1 MEPKINMAR
10 GRRKLFLVGDNVFF
24 HDAGLSDTRVGDLHK
39 LAGTSEESESAGT
52 GDISCFRAFPLLAQY
67 CSTCYYLRF
76 GDQPGP
82 VSAQGFELQHYL
94 DLGHQKSM
102 KLFTPTYLRII
113 TMPLLALVI
122 FSAGCI
128 KVKQDRATARLLKV
142 ENADQHQLMQEINRF
157 ARVNSMRAKM
167 DLKFEDNS
175 FAEFGSKEVYRQ
187 ADGEVVV
194 QRPGKILLKVQVPI
208 IKSDVAQMTSDGQT
222 FRVAILQDG
231 GSGKYKKFVKGTN
244 DADYSKLQKNLDPV
258 DANNKAVKE
267 SVNAF
272 ANLRPQHF
280 TDAMLVRPTND
291 ADLYTQSTIYQ
302 VEEDETLDKKSPLRK
317 VTRGYYMLDEFTRL
331 SDGALKISRRFWFDR
346 VGGIRLARQQIFDAS
361 GEIESDIVYGK
372 EGSLTS
378 TGNYTNLPLEI
389 QVTRPKEKY
398 SMKLTYQTPQA
409 VTIGTTFPEAA
420 FVLQNSWN
428 LEEVDLDKRLYE
440 ATQGAPAPSS
450 AVKSGVTRFQ

>member
-1 MEPKINMAR
+1 MR
-10 GRRKLFLVGDNVFF
+10 YF
-24 HDAGLSDTRVGDLHK
+24 AGKVVRLRTIPV
-39 LAGTSEESESAGT
+39 LAM
-52 GDISCFRAFPLLAQY
+52 
-67 CSTCYYLRF
+67 
-76 GDQPGP
+76 
-82 VSAQGFELQHYL
+82 V
-94 DLGHQKSM
+94 M
-102 KLFTPTYLRII
+102 
-113 TMPLLALVI
+113 

-128 KVKQDRATARLLKV
+128 KVKQDKSTARLLKT
-142 ENADQHQLMQEINRF
+142 ENAGQVELMKEVNRF

-208 IKSDVAQMTSDGQT
+208 IRSDVAQMTSDGET

-244 DADYSKLQKNLDPV
+244 NADYSRLQKNFSISEAV
-258 DANNKAVKE
+258 DGKTAKE
-267 SVNAF
+267 NVNAF

-280 TDAMLVRPTND
+280 TDAMLVRPIDD
-291 ADLYTQSTIYQ
+291 ANVYAQSSIFEI
-302 VEEDETLDKKSPLRK
+302 EEDNSVDRKSPLRK
-317 VTRGYYMLDEFTRL
+317 VMRGYYLLDEFAKRD
-331 SDGALKISRRFWFDR
+331 DGALKISRRFWFDR

-372 EGSLTS
+372 EGNLTG
-378 TGNYTNLPLEI
+378 TGNFTNLPLEI

-398 SMKLTYQTPQA
+398 SMKLTYQSPEA
-409 VTIGTTFPEAA
+409 VTIGTTFPDAA

-428 LEEVDLDKRLYE
+428 LEEVDLDKRLRE
-440 ATQGAPAPSS
+440 ALINQPSNS
-450 AVKSGVTRFQ
+450 SNKTAVTRFQ